1 MPENSG
7 NSTFD
12 YMYLWVIM
20 RRLKTYT
27 PSTMISER
35 LNGIALMHV
44 CQKIVPDIEMVIDLF
59 TVTNRGLNFIWILLV
74 FNQYIVFALRIIFAN
89 ITCIY
94 FSDISGLIYIIIIPI
109 LMEHVQI
116 FKLSVKTYM
125 LTYFL
130 SFLIV
135 GINQY
140 QVMVKFQSSTSIQ
153 ICSYYSL

>member
-94 FSDISGLIYIIIIPI
+94 FNDISGLIYIIIISI
-109 LMEHVQI
+109 LMEHVQT
-116 FKLSVKTYM
+116 FKLSVKTYT
-125 LTYFL
+125 LIYFCII
-130 SFLIV
+130 FDC
-135 GINQY
+135 GY
-140 QVMVKFQSSTSIQ
+140 W
-153 ICSYYSL
+153 